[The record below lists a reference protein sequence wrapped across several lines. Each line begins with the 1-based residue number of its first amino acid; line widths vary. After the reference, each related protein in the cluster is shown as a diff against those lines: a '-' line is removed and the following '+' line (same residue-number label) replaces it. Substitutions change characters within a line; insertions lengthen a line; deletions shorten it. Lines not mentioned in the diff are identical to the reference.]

1 MKKFA
6 SVLVQLKTLA
16 LEKIE
21 QKLESKRLELQQNE
35 REVLDKQAQ
44 LSAFKNPELGGMSL
58 FLQTQQLKS
67 ALRLEIEYYQQ
78 EGENLNKDLK
88 VLEKDYFLANQE
100 LEKAKI
106 ILEKE
111 KQKEKEIVE
120 KKEQTLLDENAM
132 ILHWQKGGL
141 ACVKSC

>member
-67 ALRLEIEYYQQ
+67 ALRMEIEYCQQ
-78 EGENLNKDLK
+78 EGENLTKDLK
-88 VLEKDYFLANQE
+88 ILEKDYLLANQE

-111 KQKEKEIVE
+111 KQKEKEILE
-120 KKEQTLLDENAM
+120 KKEQALLDENAM
-132 ILHWQKGGL
+132 ILHWQKEGL
-141 ACVKSC
+141 HA

>member
-67 ALRLEIEYYQQ
+67 ALRMEIEYYQQ
-78 EGENLNKDLK
+78 ESENLNKDLK
-88 VLEKDYFLANQE
+88 ILEKDYLLANQE

-120 KKEQTLLDENAM
+120 KKEQVLLDENAM

-141 ACVKSC
+141 HA

>member
-67 ALRLEIEYYQQ
+67 ALRMEIEYYQQ
-78 EGENLNKDLK
+78 EGENLTKDLK
-88 VLEKDYFLANQE
+88 ILEKDYLLANQE

-111 KQKEKEIVE
+111 KQKEQKILE
-120 KKEQTLLDENAM
+120 KKEQALLDENAM
-132 ILHWQKGGL
+132 ILHWQKENL
-141 ACVKSC
+141 YA

>member
-21 QKLESKRLELQQNE
+21 QKLESKRLKLQQNE
-35 REVLDKQAQ
+35 REILDKQAQ

-67 ALRLEIEYYQQ
+67 ALRMEIEYYQQ

-88 VLEKDYFLANQE
+88 VLEKDYLLANQE

-106 ILEKE
+106 ILENE

-120 KKEQTLLDENAM
+120 KKEQALLDENAM
-132 ILHWQKGGL
+132 ILHWQKRGL
-141 ACVKSC
+141 HA

>member
-21 QKLESKRLELQQNE
+21 QKLESKRLKLQQNE
-35 REVLDKQAQ
+35 REILDKQAQ

-88 VLEKDYFLANQE
+88 ILEKDYLLANQE

-111 KQKEKEIVE
+111 KQKEKEILE
-120 KKEQTLLDENAM
+120 KKEQALLDENAM
-132 ILHWQKGGL
+132 ILHWQKEGL
-141 ACVKSC
+141 HA

>member
-6 SVLVQLKTLA
+6 FVLVQLKTLA

-21 QKLESKRLELQQNE
+21 QKLESKRLELQQKE

-67 ALRLEIEYYQQ
+67 ALRMEIEYCQQ
-78 EGENLNKDLK
+78 EGENLTKDLK
-88 VLEKDYFLANQE
+88 ILEKDYLLANQE

-120 KKEQTLLDENAM
+120 KKEQALLDENAM

-141 ACVKSC
+141 HA

>member
-6 SVLVQLKTLA
+6 SVWVQLKTLA

-21 QKLESKRLELQQNE
+21 QKLESKRLEWRQNE
-35 REVLDKQAQ
+35 REIFDKQAQ

-67 ALRLEIEYYQQ
+67 ALRMEIEYYQQ
-78 EGENLNKDLK
+78 QGENLNKDLK
-88 VLEKDYFLANQE
+88 ILEKDCLLANQE

-106 ILEKE
+106 ILENE
-111 KQKEKEIVE
+111 KRKEKEILE
-120 KKEQTLLDENAM
+120 KKEQALLDENAM
-132 ILHWQKGGL
+132 ILHWQKEGL
-141 ACVKSC
+141 HA

>member
-6 SVLVQLKTLA
+6 SVWVQLKTLA

-21 QKLESKRLELQQNE
+21 QKLESKRLEWRQNE
-35 REVLDKQAQ
+35 REILDKQAQ

-67 ALRLEIEYYQQ
+67 ALRMEIEYYQQ

-88 VLEKDYFLANQE
+88 ILEKEYFLANQE

-106 ILEKE
+106 ILENE
-111 KQKEKEIVE
+111 KRKEKEILE
-120 KKEQTLLDENAM
+120 KKEQALLDENAM
-132 ILHWQKGGL
+132 ILHWQKEGL
-141 ACVKSC
+141 HA

>member
-35 REVLDKQAQ
+35 REVLEKQAQ

-67 ALRLEIEYYQQ
+67 ALRMEIEYYQQ
-78 EGENLNKDLK
+78 ESKNLTKDLK
-88 VLEKDYFLANQE
+88 ILERDYLLANQE

-120 KKEQTLLDENAM
+120 KKEQALLDENAM

-141 ACVKSC
+141 HA

>member
-6 SVLVQLKTLA
+6 SVWVQLKTLA

-21 QKLESKRLELQQNE
+21 QKLESKRLEWRQNE
-35 REVLDKQAQ
+35 REILDKQAQ

-67 ALRLEIEYYQQ
+67 TLRMEIEYYQQ
-78 EGENLNKDLK
+78 QGENLTKDLK
-88 VLEKDYFLANQE
+88 ILEKDYFLANQE

-106 ILEKE
+106 ILENE
-111 KQKEKEIVE
+111 KRKEKEIFE
-120 KKEQTLLDENAM
+120 KKEQALLDENAM
-132 ILHWQKGGL
+132 ILHWQKEGL
-141 ACVKSC
+141 HA

>member
-35 REVLDKQAQ
+35 REILDKQAQ

-78 EGENLNKDLK
+78 EGENLTKDLK
-88 VLEKDYFLANQE
+88 ILEKDYLLANQE

-106 ILEKE
+106 ILENE

-120 KKEQTLLDENAM
+120 KKEQALLDENAM

-141 ACVKSC
+141 HA

>member
-35 REVLDKQAQ
+35 REILDKQAQ

-67 ALRLEIEYYQQ
+67 ALRMEIEYYQQ
-78 EGENLNKDLK
+78 ESKNLIKDLK
-88 VLEKDYFLANQE
+88 ILEKEYLLANQE

-106 ILEKE
+106 ILENE
-111 KQKEKEIVE
+111 KRKEKEILE
-120 KKEQTLLDENAM
+120 KKEQALLDENAM
-132 ILHWQKGGL
+132 ILHWQKEGL
-141 ACVKSC
+141 HA

>member
-6 SVLVQLKTLA
+6 SILVQLKTLA

-21 QKLESKRLELQQNE
+21 QKLESKRLEWRQNE
-35 REVLDKQAQ
+35 REILDKQAQ

-67 ALRLEIEYYQQ
+67 ALRMEIEYYQQ
-78 EGENLNKDLK
+78 ESENLIKDLK
-88 VLEKDYFLANQE
+88 ILEKEYLLANQE

-106 ILEKE
+106 ILENE
-111 KQKEKEIVE
+111 KRKEKEILE
-120 KKEQTLLDENAM
+120 KKEQALLDENAM
-132 ILHWQKGGL
+132 ILHWQKESL
-141 ACVKSC
+141 HA

>member
-58 FLQTQQLKS
+58 FLQIQQLKS
-67 ALRLEIEYYQQ
+67 ALRMEIEYYQQ

-88 VLEKDYFLANQE
+88 VLEKDYLLANQE

-106 ILEKE
+106 ILENE
-111 KQKEKEIVE
+111 KQKEKEILE
-120 KKEQTLLDENAM
+120 KKEQALLDENAM

-141 ACVKSC
+141 HA

>member
-35 REVLDKQAQ
+35 REVLEKQAQ
-44 LSAFKNPELGGMSL
+44 LSAFKDPELGGMSL

-67 ALRLEIEYYQQ
+67 ALRMEIEYYQQ
-78 EGENLNKDLK
+78 EGENLTKDLK

-106 ILEKE
+106 ILENE

-120 KKEQTLLDENAM
+120 KKEQALLDENAM
-132 ILHWQKGGL
+132 ILHWQKEGL
-141 ACVKSC
+141 HA

>member
-67 ALRLEIEYYQQ
+67 TLRMEIEYYQQ
-78 EGENLNKDLK
+78 EGKNLNKDLK
-88 VLEKDYFLANQE
+88 VLEKDYLLANQE

-106 ILEKE
+106 ILENE

-120 KKEQTLLDENAM
+120 KKEQALLDENAM

-141 ACVKSC
+141 HA

>member
-21 QKLESKRLELQQNE
+21 QKLESKRLELQQKE

-67 ALRLEIEYYQQ
+67 ALRMEIEYYQQ
-78 EGENLNKDLK
+78 ESENLTKDLK
-88 VLEKDYFLANQE
+88 ILEKDYLLANQE

-111 KQKEKEIVE
+111 KQKEKEVLE
-120 KKEQTLLDENAM
+120 KKEQALLDENAM
-132 ILHWQKGGL
+132 ILHWQKEGL
-141 ACVKSC
+141 HA

>member
-21 QKLESKRLELQQNE
+21 QKLESKRLEWRQNE
-35 REVLDKQAQ
+35 REIFDKQAQ

-67 ALRLEIEYYQQ
+67 VLRMEIEYYQQ
-78 EGENLNKDLK
+78 ESENLIKDLK
-88 VLEKDYFLANQE
+88 ILEKDYFLANQE

-106 ILEKE
+106 ILENE
-111 KQKEKEIVE
+111 KRKEKEILE
-120 KKEQTLLDENAM
+120 KKEQALLDENAM
-132 ILHWQKGGL
+132 ILHWQKEGL
-141 ACVKSC
+141 HA

>member
-67 ALRLEIEYYQQ
+67 ALRMEIEYCQQ
-78 EGENLNKDLK
+78 EGENLTKDLK
-88 VLEKDYFLANQE
+88 ILEKEYFLANQE

-106 ILEKE
+106 ILENE
-111 KQKEKEIVE
+111 KQKEKEILE
-120 KKEQTLLDENAM
+120 KKEQALLDENAM
-132 ILHWQKGGL
+132 ILHWQKEGL
-141 ACVKSC
+141 HA

>member
-21 QKLESKRLELQQNE
+21 QKLESKRLELRQNE

-44 LSAFKNPELGGMSL
+44 LSTFKNPELGGMSL

-67 ALRLEIEYYQQ
+67 ALRMEIEYYQQ
-78 EGENLNKDLK
+78 QSENLTKDLK
-88 VLEKDYFLANQE
+88 ILEKDCLLANQE

-106 ILEKE
+106 ILENE
-111 KQKEKEIVE
+111 KQKEKGILE
-120 KKEQTLLDENAM
+120 KKEQALLDENAM
-132 ILHWQKGGL
+132 ILHWQKEGL
-141 ACVKSC
+141 HA

>member
-21 QKLESKRLELQQNE
+21 QKLESKRLELQQKE

-67 ALRLEIEYYQQ
+67 ALRMEIEYYQQ

-88 VLEKDYFLANQE
+88 ILEKDYLLANQE

-111 KQKEKEIVE
+111 KQKEKEILE
-120 KKEQTLLDENAM
+120 KKEQALLDENAM

-141 ACVKSC
+141 HA

>member
-88 VLEKDYFLANQE
+88 ILEKDYLLANQE

-106 ILEKE
+106 ILENE
-111 KQKEKEIVE
+111 KQKEKEILE
-120 KKEQTLLDENAM
+120 KKEQALLDENAM

-141 ACVKSC
+141 HA

>member
-21 QKLESKRLELQQNE
+21 RKLESKRLELRQNE
-35 REVLDKQAQ
+35 REVLNKQAQ

-67 ALRLEIEYYQQ
+67 ALRMEIEYYQQ
-78 EGENLNKDLK
+78 EGENLTKDLK
-88 VLEKDYFLANQE
+88 VLEKDYLLANQE

-106 ILEKE
+106 ILENE

-120 KKEQTLLDENAM
+120 KKEQALLDENAM

-141 ACVKSC
+141 HA

>member
-6 SVLVQLKTLA
+6 SVWVQLKTLA

-21 QKLESKRLELQQNE
+21 QKLESKRLEWRQNE
-35 REVLDKQAQ
+35 REILDKQAQ

-67 ALRLEIEYYQQ
+67 ALRMEIEHYQQ
-78 EGENLNKDLK
+78 ESENLIKDLK
-88 VLEKDYFLANQE
+88 ILEKDCLLANQE

-106 ILEKE
+106 ILENE
-111 KQKEKEIVE
+111 KRKEKEILE
-120 KKEQTLLDENAM
+120 KKEQALLDENAM
-132 ILHWQKGGL
+132 ILHWQKDGL
-141 ACVKSC
+141 HA

>member
-21 QKLESKRLELQQNE
+21 QKLESKRLEWQQNE

-67 ALRLEIEYYQQ
+67 ALRMEIEYYQQ
-78 EGENLNKDLK
+78 EGENLTKDLK
-88 VLEKDYFLANQE
+88 ILEKDYLLANQE

-111 KQKEKEIVE
+111 KQKEKEILE
-120 KKEQTLLDENAM
+120 KKEQALLDENAM
-132 ILHWQKGGL
+132 ILHWQKEGL
-141 ACVKSC
+141 HA

>member
-21 QKLESKRLELQQNE
+21 QKLESKRLELRQNE
-35 REVLDKQAQ
+35 REILDKQAQ

-78 EGENLNKDLK
+78 ESENLNKDLK
-88 VLEKDYFLANQE
+88 ILEKDYLLANQE

-106 ILEKE
+106 ILENE
-111 KQKEKEIVE
+111 KQKEKEILE
-120 KKEQTLLDENAM
+120 KKEQAFLDENAM

-141 ACVKSC
+141 HA

>member
-21 QKLESKRLELQQNE
+21 QKLESKRLELQQKE
-35 REVLDKQAQ
+35 REILDKQAQ

-67 ALRLEIEYYQQ
+67 ALRMEIEYYQQ
-78 EGENLNKDLK
+78 ESENLTKDLK
-88 VLEKDYFLANQE
+88 ILERDYLLANQE

-111 KQKEKEIVE
+111 KRKEKEILE
-120 KKEQTLLDENAM
+120 KKEQALLDENAM
-132 ILHWQKGGL
+132 ILHWQKEGL
-141 ACVKSC
+141 HA

>member
-35 REVLDKQAQ
+35 REVLEKQAQ

-58 FLQTQQLKS
+58 FLQIQQLKS
-67 ALRLEIEYYQQ
+67 ALRMEIEYYQQ
-78 EGENLNKDLK
+78 EGENLTKDLK
-88 VLEKDYFLANQE
+88 ILEKDYLLANQE

-111 KQKEKEIVE
+111 KQKEKEILE
-120 KKEQTLLDENAM
+120 KKEQALLDENAM

-141 ACVKSC
+141 HA

>member
-21 QKLESKRLELQQNE
+21 QKLESKRLELQQKE
-35 REVLDKQAQ
+35 REILDKQAQ

-67 ALRLEIEYYQQ
+67 ALRMEIEYYQQ
-78 EGENLNKDLK
+78 ESENLNKDLK
-88 VLEKDYFLANQE
+88 ILEKEYLLANQE

-106 ILEKE
+106 ILENE
-111 KQKEKEIVE
+111 RRKEKEILE
-120 KKEQTLLDENAM
+120 KKEQALLDENAM
-132 ILHWQKGGL
+132 ILHWQKEGL
-141 ACVKSC
+141 HA

>member
-21 QKLESKRLELQQNE
+21 QKLESKRLEWWQNE
-35 REVLDKQAQ
+35 REILDKQAQ

-67 ALRLEIEYYQQ
+67 ALRMEIEYYQQ
-78 EGENLNKDLK
+78 QSENLIKDLK
-88 VLEKDYFLANQE
+88 ILEKDCLLANQE

-106 ILEKE
+106 ILENE
-111 KQKEKEIVE
+111 KQKEKEILE
-120 KKEQTLLDENAM
+120 KKEQALLDENAM
-132 ILHWQKGGL
+132 ILHWQKEGL
-141 ACVKSC
+141 HA

>member
-21 QKLESKRLELQQNE
+21 QKLESKRLEWRQNE
-35 REVLDKQAQ
+35 REILDKQAQ

-67 ALRLEIEYYQQ
+67 ALRMEIEYYQQ
-78 EGENLNKDLK
+78 QGENLNKDLEI
-88 VLEKDYFLANQE
+88 LEKDCLLANQE

-106 ILEKE
+106 ILENE
-111 KQKEKEIVE
+111 KRKEKEILE
-120 KKEQTLLDENAM
+120 KKEQALLDENAM
-132 ILHWQKGGL
+132 ILHWQKEGL
-141 ACVKSC
+141 HA

>member
-21 QKLESKRLELQQNE
+21 QKLESKRLEWRQNE
-35 REVLDKQAQ
+35 REILDKQAQ

-67 ALRLEIEYYQQ
+67 ALRMEIEYYQQ
-78 EGENLNKDLK
+78 QGENLTKDLK
-88 VLEKDYFLANQE
+88 ILEKDYFLANQE

-111 KQKEKEIVE
+111 KQKEKEILE
-120 KKEQTLLDENAM
+120 KKEQALLDENAM

-141 ACVKSC
+141 HA

>member
-21 QKLESKRLELQQNE
+21 QKLESKRLEWRQNE
-35 REVLDKQAQ
+35 REILDKQAQ
-44 LSAFKNPELGGMSL
+44 LSAFKNPKLGGMSL

-67 ALRLEIEYYQQ
+67 TLRMEIECYQQ
-78 EGENLNKDLK
+78 QGENLTKDLK
-88 VLEKDYFLANQE
+88 ILEKDYLLANQE

-106 ILEKE
+106 ILENE
-111 KQKEKEIVE
+111 KRKEKEILE
-120 KKEQTLLDENAM
+120 KKEQALLDENAM
-132 ILHWQKGGL
+132 ILHWQKEGL
-141 ACVKSC
+141 HA

>member
-21 QKLESKRLELQQNE
+21 RKLESKRLELQQNE

-44 LSAFKNPELGGMSL
+44 LNAFKNPELGGMSL

-67 ALRLEIEYYQQ
+67 ALRMEIEYYQQ

-88 VLEKDYFLANQE
+88 ILERDYLLANQE

-120 KKEQTLLDENAM
+120 KKEQALLDENAM
-132 ILHWQKGGL
+132 ILHWQKEGL
-141 ACVKSC
+141 HA

>member
-67 ALRLEIEYYQQ
+67 ALRMEIEYYQQ
-78 EGENLNKDLK
+78 QGENLTKDLK
-88 VLEKDYFLANQE
+88 VLEKDYLLANQE

-120 KKEQTLLDENAM
+120 KKEQALLDENAM

-141 ACVKSC
+141 HA

>member
-21 QKLESKRLELQQNE
+21 QKLESKRLEWRQNE
-35 REVLDKQAQ
+35 REILDKQAQ

-67 ALRLEIEYYQQ
+67 ALRMEIEYYQQ
-78 EGENLNKDLK
+78 ERKNLIKDLK
-88 VLEKDYFLANQE
+88 ILEKEYLLANQE

-106 ILEKE
+106 ILENE
-111 KQKEKEIVE
+111 KRKEKEIVE
-120 KKEQTLLDENAM
+120 KKEQALLDENAM

-141 ACVKSC
+141 HA

>member
-35 REVLDKQAQ
+35 REVLEKQAQ

-67 ALRLEIEYYQQ
+67 ALRMEIEYYQQ
-78 EGENLNKDLK
+78 EGKNLNKDLK
-88 VLEKDYFLANQE
+88 VLEKDYLLANQE

-111 KQKEKEIVE
+111 KQKEKEILE
-120 KKEQTLLDENAM
+120 KKEQALLDENAM

-141 ACVKSC
+141 HA

>member
-21 QKLESKRLELQQNE
+21 QKLESKRLEWRQNE
-35 REVLDKQAQ
+35 REILDKQAQ

-67 ALRLEIEYYQQ
+67 ALRMEIEYYQQ
-78 EGENLNKDLK
+78 ESENLIKDLK
-88 VLEKDYFLANQE
+88 TLEKDYLLANQE

-106 ILEKE
+106 ILENE
-111 KQKEKEIVE
+111 KRKEKEILE
-120 KKEQTLLDENAM
+120 KKEQALLDENAM
-132 ILHWQKGGL
+132 ILHWQKEGL
-141 ACVKSC
+141 HA

>member
-6 SVLVQLKTLA
+6 SILVQLKTLA

-21 QKLESKRLELQQNE
+21 QKLESKRLEWRQNE
-35 REVLDKQAQ
+35 REILDKQAQ

-67 ALRLEIEYYQQ
+67 ALRMEIEYYQQ
-78 EGENLNKDLK
+78 EGENLIKDLK
-88 VLEKDYFLANQE
+88 ILEKEYLLANQE

-120 KKEQTLLDENAM
+120 KKEQALLDENAM
-132 ILHWQKGGL
+132 ILHWQKEGL
-141 ACVKSC
+141 HA

>member
-21 QKLESKRLELQQNE
+21 QKLESKRLELQQNQ
-35 REVLDKQAQ
+35 REILDKQAQ

-67 ALRLEIEYYQQ
+67 ALRMEIEYYQQ

-88 VLEKDYFLANQE
+88 ILEKEYLLANQE

-106 ILEKE
+106 ILENE

-120 KKEQTLLDENAM
+120 KKEQALLDENAM
-132 ILHWQKGGL
+132 ILHWQKEGL
-141 ACVKSC
+141 HA